1 MIESVNYDE
10 LEQKERYIF
19 SNKEIEKYD
28 IFQTKINV
36 EDLVSEYKEAKFSL
50 MASTKAL
57 ENISTYF
64 TPKCS
69 KTTNN
74 SHDKIGDNVAKK
86 IDSDTF
92 IKSYDE
98 VFKPL
103 LETFSPDEKKY
114 YLYCIANENSEQMLA
129 DSLGISRTGLQ
140 PIKNNCILKIGLAF
154 QIAVKK

>member
-1 MIESVNYDE
+1 MTETINYEE
-10 LEQKERYIF
+10 LQQNGNFVF
-19 SNKEIEKYD
+19 SNKEIEKYN
-28 IFQTKINV
+28 IPQTKTNV

-64 TPKCS
+64 TPKCVQSTS
-69 KTTNN
+69 KT
-74 SHDKIGDNVAKK
+74 HDKLGDNVAKK

-98 VFKPL
+98 VITPL
-103 LETFSPDEKKY
+103 LKTFTPSEKKY

-129 DSLGISRTGLQ
+129 DSLGLSRTGLQ